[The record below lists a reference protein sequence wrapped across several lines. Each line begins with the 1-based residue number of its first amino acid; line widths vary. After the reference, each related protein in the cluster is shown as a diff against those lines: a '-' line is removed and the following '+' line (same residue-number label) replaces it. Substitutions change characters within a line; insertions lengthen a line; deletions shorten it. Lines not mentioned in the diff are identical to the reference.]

1 MANGDAPDGRMM
13 RLHIALPQDPKGVLA
28 LEAAALEI
36 ADIEHPRYGKFL
48 TAEEATAMVA
58 PPAEVRDRV
67 VSWLRSAGIPMG
79 AISGSADSVSFDA
92 PVALVE
98 QVFETK
104 IISVVHT
111 RKEWETV
118 VAVGSWSVP
127 AHVADDVEMITG
139 MSDFPIERSSARDGA
154 AKSGLLEVFMND
166 GNTDTTDVNP
176 YSTPSAYSNSPLGKT
191 FWPQR
196 GRTVPAIL
204 RKLYNMPESLKA
216 SPKVSIAAVEFQG
229 VDCFSYTDIEAY
241 QRLTGVTFHNIT
253 NIINPR
259 GFEPSNCQSES
270 TLDVEQILGLA
281 GGATQMYFGGAGWIY
296 EWSQDYLGLSPADS
310 PDIVSLSYGWAEEG
324 QLNQC
329 QIAQQEC
336 SQLGVNSTG
345 YVVRTNVE
353 LGKLAAMGKTLCLC
367 TQDEGAP
374 ADTNVDGQNS
384 AVPVTPIYPASS
396 PWGLAVGSTVLIDK
410 YPIPASDDSAV
421 TSNPYP
427 GVPICDKI
435 HCSLGDEEHVAMA
448 PNAAFTSGG
457 MFSNVA
463 GQPEWQSAVVQ
474 KYLSEAKVKPA
485 AQYFNSHGRAYP
497 DISANGAGVFYVG
510 SYDQGGST
518 HFEGGTSASTPATA
532 AILAV
537 VSSQLVERGYPAI
550 GYITPTLYK
559 MGQECP
565 ECFNAITVGNNTCTG
580 WGRNLPCI
588 STPTDAGFSAQAGWN
603 AAVGHGTP
611 NAANMIDYLIKK
623 NEERIAKFGQ

>member
-1 MANGDAPDGRMM
+1 
-13 RLHIALPQDPKGVLA
+13 
-28 LEAAALEI
+28 
-36 ADIEHPRYGKFL
+36 
-48 TAEEATAMVA
+48 MVA

-518 HFEGGTSASTPATA
+518 HFEGMSLSRRSFP
-532 AILAV
+532 LFLSFPSFLPL
-537 VSSQLVERGYPAI
+537 SSSPLLFLSFP
-550 GYITPTLYK
+550 
-559 MGQECP
+559 
-565 ECFNAITVGNNTCTG
+565 
-580 WGRNLPCI
+580 
-588 STPTDAGFSAQAGWN
+588 
-603 AAVGHGTP
+603 P
-611 NAANMIDYLIKK
+611 N
-623 NEERIAKFGQ
+623 